1 MIDFRPFFSHK
12 RASDFF
18 SKPNNKVPKINGS
31 HAFIFKTFLIRCE
44 NGILVTFLSKK
55 ILIHGKIENKFLNAM
70 KKWEA
75 NFE

>member
-18 SKPNNKVPKINGS
+18 PSLTIKCRKSTEVMHSFSK
-31 HAFIFKTFLIRCE
+31 HFLIRCE
-44 NGILVTFLSKK
+44 NCILVTFLSKK

>member
-31 HAFIFKTFLIRCE
+31 HAFIFKTICCE
-44 NGILVTFLSKK
+44 NGMYFGHIFEKLKT
-55 ILIHGKIENKFLNAM
+55 KFLNAM
-70 KKWEA
+70 KKLEA